1 MPSSCWL
8 APRPPPSHHVVCAS
22 KSYAHWS
29 GLWSL
34 DPATGRPSQY
44 RCALALLLSVLVRM
58 HVCMYVCFGQ
68 CHRYFYTPMTTMHGY
83 GHMGTCIAWPLVLV
97 LVAAHI
103 VLYSFWTP
111 HVPPLPIHHAL
122 FIRGYRTETHHG
134 FYDGFN
140 HSIPD
145 QLRSILYY
153 SIHKRAEDTQTD
165 TRTTS
170 TPRYGAARNSRTAP
184 LHFVSTHCTPAAC
197 RLPSRPFVLG
207 FICTPQPQAGRQH
220 SFLGCAHCTC
230 CCWCCCWL
238 VGLSGHYSLTG
249 VVQTF

>member
-1 MPSSCWL
+1 MHACSVYLHICTSTSSRPHCVVQFLDATCSSPALPSIMPCL
-8 APRPPPSHHVVCAS
+8 
-22 KSYAHWS
+22 
-29 GLWSL
+29 
-34 DPATGRPSQY
+34 
-44 RCALALLLSVLVRM
+44 
-58 HVCMYVCFGQ
+58 
-68 CHRYFYTPMTTMHGY
+68 
-83 GHMGTCIAWPLVLV
+83 I
-97 LVAAHI
+97 
-103 VLYSFWTP
+103 
-111 HVPPLPIHHAL
+111 
-122 FIRGYRTETHHG
+122 IRGIGQRP
-134 FYDGFN
+134 
-140 HSIPD
+140 IM
-145 QLRSILYY
+145 YY
-153 SIHKRAEDTQTD
+153 THKRAEDTQTD
-165 TRTTS
+165 TRTTR